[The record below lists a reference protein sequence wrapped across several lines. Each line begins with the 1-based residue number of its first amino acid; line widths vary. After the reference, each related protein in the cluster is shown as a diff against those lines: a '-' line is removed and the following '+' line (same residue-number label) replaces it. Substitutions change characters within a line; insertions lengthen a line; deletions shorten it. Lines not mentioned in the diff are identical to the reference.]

1 MYGMNGMNGM
11 PERPG
16 MNEMNEV
23 PERPGMNGMPE
34 RPGMNGMNGMNE
46 PNEIVTLLANFV
58 NYLNVSYYESLFT
71 QKHEEARANINA
83 IYDTVANTP
92 NAPPTKEQCV
102 SFYNDIRVL
111 GNVTYT
117 DDPDYFI
124 YKRLLRKYI
133 ASADYP

>member
-1 MYGMNGMNGM
+1 MYGMNEMNGMNGM

-16 MNEMNEV
+16 M
-23 PERPGMNGMPE
+23 PETAT
-34 RPGMNGMNGMNE
+34 E

-83 IYDTVANTP
+83 IYDAVAMTP
-92 NAPPTKEQCV
+92 NVPPTKEQCV

-111 GNVTYT
+111 GNVTHT

>member
-1 MYGMNGMNGM
+1 MY
-11 PERPG
+11 
-16 MNEMNEV
+16 
-23 PERPGMNGMPE
+23 GMNGMPE
-34 RPGMNGMNGMNE
+34 RPGMNGMNGMPERPGMNGMNGMPERPGMPGMPETATE

-133 ASADYP
+133 GV